1 MTVSLNASQTAIGPM
16 STKRHTVSTLW
27 KRCFIYSQ
35 QAGPSEI
42 RNLSSVTCIVRP
54 SGNSQSHLQDY
65 NARCH
70 ST

>member
-1 MTVSLNASQTAIGPM
+1 MTVSLNAFQTAIGPM

-42 RNLSSVTCIVRP
+42 
-54 SGNSQSHLQDY
+54 
-65 NARCH
+65 
-70 ST
+70 